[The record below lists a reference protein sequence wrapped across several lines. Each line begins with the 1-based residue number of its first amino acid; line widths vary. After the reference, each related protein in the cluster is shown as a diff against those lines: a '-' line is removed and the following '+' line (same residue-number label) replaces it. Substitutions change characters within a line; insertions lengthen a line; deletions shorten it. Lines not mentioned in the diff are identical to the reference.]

1 MRTRWR
7 PTSRHGSGK
16 RCQRCAKWWRGQ
28 RHEAG
33 GGPIRHHGLG
43 SYVPVKSALAA
54 GLLVLVLAAPA
65 CSQPATTPSAGKPA
79 VLNGKPNPP
88 RPSLAD
94 AIRVARDLGPAGAAT
109 QVNLNFTLKTRQKA
123 RLDALLASGR
133 TASPDEYA
141 AEFGPD
147 PTQVNAAIAQLQQFG
162 FAPSGEPGSQ
172 LIAVDGPA
180 PNAAA
185 LLRLRTGNYLEPD
198 GSTFYAALAAPR
210 LTGPLAAVG
219 AELAGLD
226 RY

>member
-7 PTSRHGSGK
+7 PTSRQGSG
-16 RCQRCAKWWRGQ
+16 RRFQRCAKWWRGQ

-94 AIRVARDLGPAGAAT
+94 AIRAARDLGPAGAST
-109 QVNLNFTLKTRQKA
+109 QVNLNFTLKIRQKA

-133 TASPDEYA
+133 TVSPDEYA

-147 PTQVNAAIAQLQQFG
+147 PA
-162 FAPSGEPGSQ
+162 Q

-180 PNAAA
+180 PNAVA
-185 LLRLRTGNYLEPD
+185 LLGTEIDNYRQPD

-210 LTGPLAAVG
+210 LMGPLAAVV
-219 AELAGLD
+219 A
-226 RY
+226 